1 MTSDRRTFLGASL
14 GIATAVAS
22 RANGL
27 TTPARAESTD
37 RPSLSCDLGIRA
49 AAADDFGRLIHRQ
62 PRAVARPAS
71 SADIASLMRWAGS
84 QGLKIAARGQGHSIY
99 GRSLSEDGIVI
110 DMSKLDAIRDLQPD
124 RMSVEAGTTWKSVL
138 DAALSHGMTP
148 PVLTNYLGLSVGG
161 TLAVGGIG
169 GSSSRSG
176 MQTDNVL
183 ELDVVTGDGNE
194 ITCSATSHPDVFD
207 GVRAGLG
214 QCGIITR
221 ATLRL
226 VRAPERVRRFQ
237 LFYPDL
243 AALIADQRRVLDQPR
258 FDQLQGA
265 ILPDG
270 AGGWR
275 YQLDGAVFY
284 NSDRTPED
292 KAVLSG
298 LSDLRSAAVIADLT
312 WRDDAL
318 AFAKFEALLRSK
330 GQWSNP
336 KPWLLTFLRGSNAE
350 QIVREIMDGLTGADV
365 GPFGRITCYPMRTR
379 ACRTPLFRL
388 PEETIVFPSTSSVFR
403 RQTTPQRRS
412 EWSRRTA
419 RFTCA
424 SATPAGSSIR
434 SVRFRCRTATGAVI
448 SDRAGHD
455 FWKSSGAVIRP
466 TRSPQVTAYSE
477 FFRRMISSESR
488 RPFALKPP
496 SGSGSCARSDRS

>member
-1 MTSDRRTFLGASL
+1 MTADRRTFLGAGL
-14 GIATAVAS
+14 GVAAAVAS
-22 RANGL
+22 RNHSP
-27 TTPARAESTD
+27 TIPARADATEMPPLNTD
-37 RPSLSCDLGIRA
+37 RSLRTEASA
-49 AAADDFGRLIHRQ
+49 DFGRLLHSE
-62 PRAVARPAS
+62 PRAVAQPAS
-71 SADIASLMRWAGS
+71 GADIASLMRWAGS

-99 GRSLSEDGIVI
+99 GRALSEDGIVI

-124 RMSVEAGTTWKSVL
+124 RISVEAGATWKSVL

-183 ELDVVTGDGNE
+183 ELDVVTGDGNK
-194 ITCSATSHPDVFD
+194 ITCSATSHPDLFD

-243 AALIADQRRVLDQPR
+243 AALIADQRLVLDQPR

-365 GPFGRITCYPMRTR
+365 GPFGRITCYPMRTS

-388 PEETIVFPSTSSVFR
+388 PEENIVFPFNIIRIPPSDDAATA
-403 RQTTPQRRS
+403 QRMVAQNRALYVRIRDAGGVQYPVGAFPMS
-412 EWSRRTA
+412 HSDWGSH
-419 RFTCA
+419 F
-424 SATPAGSSIR
+424 GSSWP
-434 SVRFRCRTATGAVI
+434 RFLEIKRRCDPAN
-448 SDRAGHD
+448 
-455 FWKSSGAVIRP
+455 
-466 TRSPQVTAYSE
+466 
-477 FFRRMISSESR
+477 
-488 RPFALKPP
+488 ALAP
-496 SGSGSCARSDRS
+496 GYAIF